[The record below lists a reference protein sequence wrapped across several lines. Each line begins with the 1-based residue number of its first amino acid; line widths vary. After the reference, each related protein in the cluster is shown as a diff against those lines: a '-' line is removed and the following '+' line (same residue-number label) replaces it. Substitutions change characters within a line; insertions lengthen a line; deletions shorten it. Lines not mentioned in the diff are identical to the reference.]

1 MNICIICNEYP
12 LMTKGGGIGV
22 FTEVLAKYLI
32 QNKNNVTVIG
42 IYKNIKN
49 KKIINDGLI
58 KVICLPFYNI
68 PKFSWEFNRWLL
80 CRSIEKEHRKQK
92 FDIVE
97 FPDYQGW
104 LRKLN
109 LDIPIL
115 IRLNAPEKVGLH
127 DGVELDNLSFSIK
140 SEAKSIPFANYIIG
154 SSLSVIKA
162 AKDTYVESLSDY
174 QKIELIYNGIALPEK
189 INNSI
194 SSKSTGKLVLFAG
207 RLIEKK
213 GVYDLVRSWKN
224 VSNKHEDYELM
235 IVGRD
240 GKNNTG
246 KSVLAELKK
255 IIYEESIKNI
265 IFKDQISIEQLRK
278 LFMVAEICVFPSHS
292 EAFSM
297 VVLDALAHGK
307 PTIYSK
313 IGPGYEIIE
322 PGVNGL
328 LCDPK
333 NPDSLEKCILDLIE
347 NQNLKKMFSK
357 NSLKTIKN
365 KFSIE
370 ITGKQ
375 NLLFY
380 SQCIEDYRKN

>member
-1 MNICIICNEYP
+1 
-12 LMTKGGGIGV
+12 
-22 FTEVLAKYLI
+22 
-32 QNKNNVTVIG
+32 
-42 IYKNIKN
+42 
-49 KKIINDGLI
+49 
-58 KVICLPFYNI
+58 
-68 PKFSWEFNRWLL
+68 
-80 CRSIEKEHRKQK
+80 
-92 FDIVE
+92 
-97 FPDYQGW
+97 
-104 LRKLN
+104 
-109 LDIPIL
+109 
-115 IRLNAPEKVGLH
+115 
-127 DGVELDNLSFSIK
+127 
-140 SEAKSIPFANYIIG
+140 
-154 SSLSVIKA
+154 
-162 AKDTYVESLSDY
+162 
-174 QKIELIYNGIALPEK
+174 
-189 INNSI
+189 
-194 SSKSTGKLVLFAG
+194 
-207 RLIEKK
+207 EKK

-224 VSNKHEDYELM
+224 VSIKHEDYELM

-240 GKNNTG
+240 GKNNIG

-255 IIYEESIKNI
+255 IMYKESIKNI
-265 IFKDQISIEQLRK
+265 TFKDQINIEQLRK

-328 LCDPK
+328 LSDPK